1 MSALPPYAIE
11 VQRELEQGAGASDER
26 LYEAAA
32 WVLQAHDMPP
42 ATGLSIVIT
51 DDEAIRMLNRQY
63 RAVDAP
69 TDVLSFPADPDVAVG
84 EDADYL
90 GDLVLALPTIQRQ
103 AAAEGHTVEDEML
116 LAVVHGTLH
125 LLGYDHD
132 TASNQR
138 AMWAAQADALRAL
151 GVEIV
156 VPLFDLPD
164 DGLGQVGSP
173 E

>member
-1 MSALPPYAIE
+1 MTVSPPYAIE
-11 VQRELEQGAGASDER
+11 VQRDPGQHAGASDER
-26 LYEAAA
+26 LYAAAA
-32 WVLQAHDMPP
+32 WVLRAYDMPP

-51 DDEAIRMLNRQY
+51 DDETIRALNRQY

-69 TDVLSFPADPDVAVG
+69 TDVLSFPAVPDTAAG

-103 AAAEGHTVEDEML
+103 AAAEGHTVEDEMV

-132 TASNQR
+132 TVGNQR

-151 GVEIV
+151 GVAIV

-164 DGLGQVGSP
+164 DEMGQVGSP